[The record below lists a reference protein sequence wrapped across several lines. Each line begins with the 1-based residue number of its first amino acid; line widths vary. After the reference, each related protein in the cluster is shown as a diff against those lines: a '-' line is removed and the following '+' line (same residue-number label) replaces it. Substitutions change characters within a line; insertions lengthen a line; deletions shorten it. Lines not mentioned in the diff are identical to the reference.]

1 VRLERL
7 AEPALS
13 KQVVKMIPSSLVGHV
28 SHKIKSALS
37 SRGWV
42 SAEVDAVAQSLVKQL
57 LSDPKIGTSK
67 KLTFETGERLS
78 RALVTPHAACST
90 YSTLLTADFKSLLQ
104 SYEHHLEV
112 NQALFED
119 IEGHHANITNE
130 DWSTVANDNSSL
142 AVYADAAN
150 AMGTKRWVA
159 ECNRWFETFSIA
171 YFREGGARK
180 YYLRSLAAG
189 ERASQTDKTVAD
201 SITKDLMADGSGSS
215 KIRLLDVGSCYNP
228 LAKCAR
234 ADQFEVTALDL
245 YPVDPTVLQCD
256 FLNLEVGFEGTDP
269 VVVDQSRV
277 RADGAICGDKNSGC
291 DSEPAS
297 KRAKLQDDRPVPD
310 SETNQAGDSSCTST
324 KQLLRLPA
332 ASYDVVTMSLVLNY
346 LPTPEQRLRMIHQ
359 ARAVL
364 VSPPAPQDTADG
376 AKFVQPPHRNGLL
389 LIAEKNS
396 IFKPPFK
403 QRQKGA
409 QNAKG
414 TTVGTSKAE
423 PNEPVT
429 RSPTRADSADGTF
442 PATVVGGA
450 SNNAV
455 KPDDWTNW
463 VQCITSCGFEL
474 VKYHYLPSGDGRKSH
489 LFAFCT
495 VPLPAQTRDATAAGP
510 VGPKMWIKQDRERAK
525 LHA

>member
-1 VRLERL
+1 M
-7 AEPALS
+7 S
-13 KQVVKMIPSSLVGHV
+13 KPVVKMIPSSLVGHV

-78 RALVTPHAACST
+78 RALVTPHAVCST
-90 YSTLLTADFKSLLQ
+90 YSTLLTADYKSLLQ
-104 SYEHHLEV
+104 SYEHHVEV
-112 NQALFED
+112 NQALFEN

-130 DWSTVANDNSSL
+130 DWSTVAKDSSSL

-180 YYLRSLAAG
+180 HYLRSLAAG
-189 ERASQTDKTVAD
+189 ERVSRIDETVSD
-201 SITKDLMADGSGSS
+201 SIAKDLMADGSSS
-215 KIRLLDVGSCYNP
+215 RKIRLLDVGSCYNP

-245 YPVDPTVLQCD
+245 YPVDPSVLQCD
-256 FLNLEVGFEGTDP
+256 FLNLEVGPVETDP
-269 VVVDQSRV
+269 VVVEQSC
-277 RADGAICGDKNSGC
+277 ASTNDTSNATNSSSCGN
-291 DSEPAS
+291 EPVS
-297 KRAKLQDDRPVPD
+297 KRRKLQDDCPVPD
-310 SETNQAGDSSCTST
+310 NENNQPGDSSCTSVNT

-332 ASYDVVTMSLVLNY
+332 AGYDVVTMSLVLNY
-346 LPTPEQRLRMIHQ
+346 LPTPEQRLRMIQQ
-359 ARAVL
+359 ARALL
-364 VSPPAPQDTADG
+364 VSPRAPQDTADD
-376 AKFVQPPHRNGLL
+376 ANYVQAPHRNGLL

-403 QRQKGA
+403 QRQKSA
-409 QNAKG
+409 HHAKG
-414 TTVGTSKAE
+414 SAVGASKAE
-423 PNEPVT
+423 SNEPV
-429 RSPTRADSADGTF
+429 SQSATQAACTDGAL
-442 PATVVGGA
+442 PATVVDGDSHDTA
-450 SNNAV
+450 E
-455 KPDDWTNW
+455 PDDWTNW
-463 VQCITSCGFEL
+463 VQCITGCGFEL
-474 VKYHYLPSGDGRKSH
+474 VKYHYLPSKDGRKSH

-495 VPLPAQTRDATAAGP
+495 APLSPETIGGGAASLER
-510 VGPKMWIKQDRERAK
+510 PKMWIKQDRERAQ